1 MTFFLVIRFSEMMSA
16 MSFIAKR
23 IEFLSVE
30 IDCEL
35 TEKNSPGS
43 RTYNLQA

>member
-1 MTFFLVIRFSEMMSA
+1 MMSA
-16 MSFIAKR
+16 MSFVAKR

-30 IDCEL
+30 IDWEL
-35 TEKNSPGS
+35 TERNSPGS